1 MLKKLLKRLLF
12 GHKADSDFFIRHL
25 RRKGMRIGAGTYFF
39 DPRRSFV
46 DETRPWMVQIGKN
59 VQITRGVTIL
69 THGYDWSV
77 LKGKYGCVLGS
88 CGKVTIGDNVFI
100 GMNSILLKGTAIGE
114 NTVIGAGSVVTGPI
128 PPNCVAAGNPARV
141 ICTLEEY
148 LCKRRTAQA
157 EEARELVRQ
166 YRTVCGKD
174 PGEQELSEFFWL
186 FHNDPDRLPPSWQ
199 AKMELLGNERQSR
212 QALRENRKVYENME
226 AFLNA
231 FPRGEGAPEGGG

>member
-12 GHKADSDFFIRHL
+12 GHTADSDMFIRHL
-25 RRKGMRIGAGTYFF
+25 RRKGMRIGAGTCFF

-100 GMNSILLKGTAIGE
+100 GAGAMIIGNVHVGNNARIGANAIVTSDVPE
-114 NTVIGAGSVVTGPI
+114 NTVVVASGIRMVQKDYPLNNKFLT
-128 PPNCVAAGNPARV
+128 AAAYKK
-141 ICTLEEY
+141 LMQEQKMQKSEE
-148 LCKRRTAQA
+148 K
-157 EEARELVRQ
+157 
-166 YRTVCGKD
+166 G
-174 PGEQELSEFFWL
+174 
-186 FHNDPDRLPPSWQ
+186 
-199 AKMELLGNERQSR
+199 
-212 QALRENRKVYENME
+212 
-226 AFLNA
+226 
-231 FPRGEGAPEGGG
+231 